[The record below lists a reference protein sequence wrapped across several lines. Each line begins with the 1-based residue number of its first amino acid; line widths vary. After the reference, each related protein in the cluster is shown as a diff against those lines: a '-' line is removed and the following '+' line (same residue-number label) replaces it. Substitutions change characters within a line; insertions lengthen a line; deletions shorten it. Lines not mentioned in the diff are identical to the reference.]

1 MARGLNPGHEE
12 EHVPDVTTPQG
23 SQSHS
28 VDHGHEARDVN
39 WKQLKIWFIV
49 LALLT
54 GGAQVGVLIGI
65 FLYQKLQPVPHERV
79 LAETELVPPA
89 PRLLPNFIDSG
100 NLRKEEI
107 VGPVEAL
114 EIERRRDSLALAG
127 LGLYDREHHLAHVP
141 EAASGLPYRSIIEA
155 LTSDAI
161 AGSSRG
167 SMLTT
172 TSSNSLPGVNFSS
185 FKLSRSTD
193 ICCVQSC
200 LHRNWIITSMSGRL
214 CQNWPNLTS
223 RPDSSRSST
232 SAGTAAFIF

>member
-141 EAASGLPYRSIIEA
+141 EADAALVAGEGDGPPAVRRSEA
-155 LTSDAI
+155 APHRSPAPHGDDPAQGSHPTLA
-161 AGSSRG
+161 AGAVAGDSHG
-167 SMLTT
+167 EEHTPT
-172 TSSNSLPGVNFSS
+172 DQPPPPPGG
-185 FKLSRSTD
+185 D
-193 ICCVQSC
+193 
-200 LHRNWIITSMSGRL
+200 HE
-214 CQNWPNLTS
+214 
-223 RPDSSRSST
+223 
-232 SAGTAAFIF
+232 AAPAPANQPPPPGADH